1 MAFFNNISSK
11 NKLFKNFFAYF
22 ELAWR
27 ADLKNGL
34 IFLFTIIFGYC
45 KQTADAAEMS

>member
-11 NKLFKNFFAYF
+11 NKLFIKIFAYS
-22 ELAWR
+22 ESAWR

-34 IFLFTIIFGYC
+34 IFFITIIFGYC
-45 KQTADAAEMS
+45 KQTADAAENS